1 LESISCGQIASP
13 TVEDELEIRNLQNTP
28 MSIRTTTTGQEMRK
42 TIPKPNPN
50 LNRVSM
56 IWAATRSNMSKY
68 GAIPTRKAAPLIK
81 RKNLPTFCT
90 VVSGFWF
97 TSAICA
103 NPEYQLSA
111 SPSGFMEFTPP
122 QDPQSPPDQR
132 RSRSRHEHH
141 RPMATMLREGE
152 RRNYATREVRLG
164 ELFVECAEN
173 TEFPGFGFLRQA
185 ETAPWGGKN
194 SSQGGK
200 PEPEGSKEGDWMY
213 TGMVP
218 GAKMEIPAKLRLRA
232 FCIGPKAAVINATQ
246 SRYEARP

>member
-1 LESISCGQIASP
+1 MCIVRGVARWRGSASVLSTDILFRVRLAVGPVGEEVRLRVTISAHFPVRASSGQIAESSASVLKSNRVP
-13 TVEDELEIRNLQNTP
+13 QFLQLEIRNLQNTP

-141 RPMATMLREGE
+141 RPMATMLRE
-152 RRNYATREVRLG
+152 YADL
-164 ELFVECAEN
+164 
-173 TEFPGFGFLRQA
+173 
-185 ETAPWGGKN
+185 
-194 SSQGGK
+194 
-200 PEPEGSKEGDWMY
+200 
-213 TGMVP
+213 
-218 GAKMEIPAKLRLRA
+218 
-232 FCIGPKAAVINATQ
+232 AT
-246 SRYEARP
+246 SRSE